1 MFVGH
6 YSVSLAARRSPV
18 DLPLWVWFVA
28 VQWLDFVFMTL
39 ALLGIEKVRLTPGF
53 TEANNL
59 DLYYMPY
66 SHGLVGS
73 IVLSL
78 AFAGIIA
85 AVFPTARSTTGF
97 AVVALASFSHWLL
110 DLVVHTP
117 DLPILNGEPKVGFGL
132 WNHLAISLPLELVL
146 LVLAAWFYTRGADR
160 TVSLRA
166 WVLVG
171 VMVLLQL
178 YSNFGTGPATPSQ
191 FALTA
196 LALYVSLTFGAYWV
210 ERAPKSAATTGPG
223 APAEGP

>member
-6 YSVSLAARRSPV
+6 YSVSFAARRGPV
-18 DLPLWVWFVA
+18 ELPLWVWFVA
-28 VQWLDFVFMTL
+28 VQWMDFVFMTL
-39 ALLGIEKVRLTPGF
+39 ALTGVEKVRLVPGF
-53 TEANNL
+53 TQSNNL

-73 IVLSL
+73 IVIS
-78 AFAGIIA
+78 AIFAGLVA
-85 AVFPTARSTTGF
+85 AVFPSARSAQGF
-97 AVVALASFSHWLL
+97 GLVALASFSHWLL
-110 DLVVHTP
+110 DLVVHTR

-146 LVLAAWFYTRGADR
+146 LVLGAWFYTRGADR
-160 TVSLRA
+160 TATMRT

-178 YSNFGTGPATPSQ
+178 YSNFGTGPATPAQ

-196 LALYVSLTFGAYWV
+196 LALYIFLTLGAYWV
-210 ERAPKSAATTGPG
+210 ERAPKRAATT
-223 APAEGP
+223 APA